1 MTHVHDGG
9 HDRLM
14 TASDLT
20 ASGPLCR
27 VVFGA
32 ALLIATAM
40 PLGAQQHQM
49 VPPETPAA
57 EPQQAPPEAPPA
69 RRPGLIDA
77 LGDLFDKSGD
87 MLSLK
92 GAQQAI
98 GDLNRKAGEATR
110 DAAKSAADGLTR
122 IPVGRMASGRT
133 LCVVASNGAPDC
145 VTAANAL
152 CKSQGYSG
160 GSSVATESGERCPA
174 RVYLTGRPPK
184 PGECKM
190 ETFVTS
196 AMCQ

>member
-1 MTHVHDGG
+1 
-9 HDRLM
+9 M
-14 TASDLT
+14 TASNLT

-27 VVFGA
+27 VFFGA
-32 ALLIATAM
+32 ALLVAAAM
-40 PLGAQQHQM
+40 PVPLGAQQRQM

-57 EPQQAPPEAPPA
+57 EPQPAQPETPPA

-77 LGDLFDKSGD
+77 IGDLFDKSGE

-92 GAQQAI
+92 NAQEAI
-98 GDLNRKAGEATR
+98 GDLNRKAGEVTR
-110 DAAKSAADGLTR
+110 DAAKSAADNLTR
-122 IPVGRMASGRT
+122 IPGTRMASGRT
-133 LCVVASNGAPDC
+133 RCVVASNGAPDC
-145 VTAANAL
+145 VTAANVL

-174 RVYLTGRPPK
+174 RVYLTGRAPK

>member
-20 ASGPLCR
+20 AFGPLCR
-27 VVFGA
+27 VFLGA
-32 ALLIATAM
+32 ALFVATAMPM
-40 PLGAQQHQM
+40 PLGAQQHQI

-57 EPQQAPPEAPPA
+57 EPAQPEASPS

-77 LGDLFDKSGD
+77 IGDLFDKSGD

-98 GDLNRKAGEATR
+98 GDLNRKAGEVTR
-110 DAAKSAADGLTR
+110 DAAKSAADNLTR
-122 IPVGRMASGRT
+122 IPGARMASGRT
-133 LCVVASNGAPDC
+133 RCVDASNGAPDC
-145 VTAANAL
+145 ATAANAL
-152 CKSQGYSG
+152 CKSKGFSS

-174 RVYLTGRPPK
+174 RVYLTGRPAK